1 MAAKYEE
8 NKRSKFSWFTIAR
21 VGITAAF
28 FFWIYLIW
36 NITTELNAKL
46 NVATDRYLAI
56 QNLQIEYKNEVQEWK
71 NLLLRST
78 DRESFNKNWLTY
90 DTQYQKVSKAADEII
105 RQNDVRAISERM
117 KTFVATH
124 AENYAQYKKSTELF
138 IGRGF
143 DPRAADA
150 AVRGIDRPLLDTLE
164 AADAAMQD
172 ERKNINERLTAQSRS
187 QIEQSLIAL
196 GFIALLVVWMP
207 K

>member
-1 MAAKYEE
+1 MAAKYE
-8 NKRSKFSWFTIAR
+8 NPKRSKFSWFTVAR
-21 VGITAAF
+21 IGITAAF

-36 NITTELNAKL
+36 HSTSELNTKL
-46 NVATDRYLAI
+46 NVATDRYSAI
-56 QNLQIEYKNEVQEWK
+56 QNLQVEYKNEVQEWK

-78 DRESFNKNWLTY
+78 DRESFNKNWLTF
-90 DTQYQKVSKAADEII
+90 DTQHQKVAKAAEEII
-105 RQNDVRAISERM
+105 RQNDVRAINERM
-117 KTFVATH
+117 KTFVAAH
-124 AENYAQYKKSTELF
+124 AENYAQYKKGTDVL

-150 AVRGIDRPLLDTLE
+150 AVKGIDRPLLDTLE

-172 ERKNINERLTAQSRS
+172 EKKNINERLTAQSRS